1 MTPDEP
7 HACAHTDL
15 GDAVARARPSARFS
29 WPVRWID
36 ARGASH
42 DARASADIV
51 LGICVAMGFT
61 TLLDQA
67 IFTLAV
73 PMLRSGLHASTAEI
87 QLITSVYSIAFGIAL
102 VPAGRLGDVIGRR
115 VLFLV
120 GLAMFTGFSVLGG
133 LADDAR
139 TVIIAR
145 VLQRLGAGMINT
157 QIFGLI
163 QDLFTGSAQARAL
176 GRYAMAGGLS
186 GLVGPMLGGLILAS
200 VPPDVGWRLL
210 FLVNAPFGIVV
221 FCLALRYLPRHRLS
235 DGRFSIDL
243 IGLVLLSAITLALML
258 ATLVGSAAMPPR
270 RICVA
275 VALAGVPLF
284 VAWEAAYQRRGGTP
298 ILSRGLVGSSGYV
311 LGTLVAMCQ
320 FAAGVT
326 LGMVSALFFL
336 DGLHLDPLLYAA
348 LSVPAALAS
357 IASAMWSWRFVGR
370 FGRGGTVFAIA
381 CYAFAVAAQGL
392 ATEYFEVRWVVLTY
406 PAIVLLQ
413 GFASGLIHAPNQAMT
428 LAQIGQDE
436 GRGLA
441 AGFLQLSQRLACS
454 IGMSWGTGV
463 FLMQASSSAGVVAYR
478 DAFAEVLMPILLLV
492 AAAFAAAC
500 ADWISRRAQRPKA

>member
-1 MTPDEP
+1 MARDEP
-7 HACAHTDL
+7 HAGVHAEL
-15 GDAVARARPSARFS
+15 ADAVAHAPPSGRSGWPARR
-29 WPVRWID
+29 RD

-42 DARASADIV
+42 DASASADIV

-73 PMLRSGLHASTAEI
+73 PALRSGLHASTAEI

-102 VPAGRLGDVIGRR
+102 VPAGRLGDAFGRR
-115 VLFLV
+115 LLLLV

-139 TVIIAR
+139 TVIAAR
-145 VLQRLGAGMINT
+145 VLQGLGAGMINT

-163 QDLFTGSAQARAL
+163 QDLFTGTAQARAL

-186 GLVGPMLGGLILAS
+186 ALVGPILGGLVLAS
-200 VPPDVGWRLL
+200 APPDIGWRLL
-210 FLVNAPFGIVV
+210 FLVNAPFGVAV
-221 FCLALRYLPRHRLS
+221 FCVALRYLPRQRLS
-235 DGRFSIDL
+235 DQRFSIDL
-243 IGLVLLSAITLALML
+243 IGLILLSAITLALML
-258 ATLVGSAAMPPR
+258 ATLVGSAAMPSR
-270 RICVA
+270 RVCFA
-275 VALAGVPLF
+275 VALAGLPLF
-284 VAWEAAYQRRGGTP
+284 IAWETVYQRRGGTP
-298 ILSRGLVGSSGYV
+298 ILSRSLVGSRGYV
-311 LGTLVAMCQ
+311 IGTIVAMCQ

-336 DGLHLDPLLYAA
+336 DGLHLAPLFYAA
-348 LSVPAALAS
+348 LSIPAALAS
-357 IASAMWSWRFVGR
+357 TASAMWSWRFVRR
-370 FGRGGTVFAIA
+370 FGRGGTVFVIA
-381 CYAFAVAAQGL
+381 GYALAVAAQGW
-392 ATEYFEVRWVVLTY
+392 AAEYFEVRWIVLTY

-413 GFASGLIHAPNQAMT
+413 GVASGLIHAPNQAMT

-463 FLMQASSSAGVVAYR
+463 FLVRASASAGSAAYR
-478 DAFAEVLMPILLLV
+478 DAFVEVLMPILLLV
-492 AAAFAAAC
+492 AGAFAAAC
-500 ADWISRRAQRPKA
+500 VDWASRRAQRPTA

>member
-7 HACAHTDL
+7 HACVHTELADT
-15 GDAVARARPSARFS
+15 VAPARPSGRFGWPAR
-29 WPVRWID
+29 RLD

-42 DARASADIV
+42 DASASADIV

-73 PMLRSGLHASTAEI
+73 PALRSGLRASTAEI

-102 VPAGRLGDVIGRR
+102 VPTGRLGDAFGRR
-115 VLFLV
+115 LLFLV

-133 LADDAR
+133 LADNAR
-139 TVIIAR
+139 TVIAAR
-145 VLQRLGAGMINT
+145 VLQGLGAGMINT

-163 QDLFTGSAQARAL
+163 QDLFTGTAQARAL

-186 GLVGPMLGGLILAS
+186 GLVGPILGGLVLAS
-200 VPPDVGWRLL
+200 VPTDIGWRLL
-210 FLVNAPFGIVV
+210 FLVNAPFGIAV
-221 FCLALRYLPRHRLS
+221 FCLALRYLPRRRLS
-235 DGRFSIDL
+235 DRRFSIDL
-243 IGLVLLSAITLALML
+243 IGLILLSAITLALML
-258 ATLVGSAAMPPR
+258 ATLVGSAAMPSR
-270 RICVA
+270 RVCVA
-275 VALAGVPLF
+275 VALAGLPLF
-284 VAWEAAYQRRGGTP
+284 LAWEAAYQRRGGTP
-298 ILSRGLVGSSGYV
+298 ILSRSLVGSRGYV
-311 LGTLVAMCQ
+311 LGTIVAMCQ

-336 DGLHLDPLLYAA
+336 DGLHLAPLLYAA
-348 LSVPAALAS
+348 LSIPAALAS
-357 IASAMWSWRFVGR
+357 TASAMWSWRFVRR

-381 CYAFAVAAQGL
+381 CHALAVAAQGW
-392 ATEYFEVRWVVLTY
+392 AAEYFEVRWIVLAY

-413 GFASGLIHAPNQAMT
+413 GVAGGLIHAPNQAMT
-428 LAQIGQDE
+428 LAQIGQDD

-463 FLMQASSSAGVVAYR
+463 FLVQASSSAGLAAYR
-478 DAFAEVLMPILLLV
+478 DAFVEVLMPILALV
-492 AAAFAAAC
+492 AGAFVAAC
-500 ADWISRRAQRPKA
+500 ADWTSRRARRPTM

>member
-1 MTPDEP
+1 MIHDEP
-7 HACAHTDL
+7 QASVRDDPAKPVTL
-15 GDAVARARPSARFS
+15 GRPSGATGWAVRRRDAGSGSNGAGARAN
-29 WPVRWID
+29 
-36 ARGASH
+36 
-42 DARASADIV
+42 IV

-73 PMLRSGLHASTAEI
+73 PTLRRELHASTAEI

-115 VLFLV
+115 LLFLV
-120 GLAMFTGFSVLGG
+120 GLAMFSGFSVLGG

-139 TVIIAR
+139 TVIVAR
-145 VLQRLGAGMINT
+145 VLQGLGAGMINT

-163 QDLFTGSAQARAL
+163 QDLFKGAAQARAL
-176 GRYAMAGGLS
+176 GRYASAGGLS
-186 GLVGPMLGGLILAS
+186 GLAGPILGGLILAS
-200 VPPDVGWRLL
+200 VPPDLGWRLL
-210 FLVNAPFGIVV
+210 FLVNAPFGMAV
-221 FCLALRYLPRHRLS
+221 FYLALRHLPRHRLS
-235 DGRFSIDL
+235 DARFSIDPV
-243 IGLVLLSAITLALML
+243 GLALLSAVTLALML
-258 ATLVGSAAMPPR
+258 ATLVGGTGIPPR
-270 RICVA
+270 RVCLVVA
-275 VALAGVPLF
+275 MAGVPLF
-284 VAWEAAYQRRGGTP
+284 LAWEAAYQRRGGTP
-298 ILSRGLVGSSGYV
+298 ILSRGLLGSGGYV

-336 DGLHLDPLLYAA
+336 DGLHLDPLLFAA
-348 LSVPAALAS
+348 LSIPAALAS
-357 IASAMWSWRFVGR
+357 IAATMWSWRFVGR
-370 FGRGGTVFAIA
+370 FGRAGTVCAIA
-381 CYAFAVAAQGL
+381 CYALAVAAQGL
-392 ATEYFEVRWVVLTY
+392 ATEYFAVRWIVFAY

-428 LAQIGQDE
+428 LAEIGQDQ

-463 FLMQASSSAGVVAYR
+463 FLVQASSSAGLAAYR
-478 DAFAEVLMPILLLV
+478 DAFVEVSVPILLLV
-492 AAAFAAAC
+492 AGAFAAAC
-500 ADWISRRAQRPKA
+500 ADWTIRHARDAAG